1 MLASIQ
7 HSENCIYKRF
17 DLQMLRIIM
26 AEMMDALK
34 ARGMKA
40 ALYVALLLLLPAMP
54 AGAETEG
61 FIGEGKKKALQVVD
75 SLMKH
80 RRQDVREAEAAAEL
94 EAERKA
100 APDVLK
106 KKTSSK
112 AKADEAEVPQLR
124 VVEILLKGRMPAVQV
139 PDGTK
144 LKTAV
149 EVVLEKIRDKAG
161 SVEFTCPEVREYTR
175 KKSAKKVKE
184 EVRVRGEVNI
194 SGCTAAEALELL
206 CDAAACQYIVRGDQV
221 VIESLDYQPVTE
233 VLIYPDK
240 VFHQCFTSQR
250 MNPDP
255 RQPGK
260 KWARQYRITQKV
272 HLRHRGNC
280 RGVYEFDRF
289 RLELTGSP
297 RRIMECKEDLDELY
311 HKWLRSQNAKDYH
324 AQDPGSRRYK
334 LESKM
339 AAFPMVPVEFEAGA
353 SLESVLEYVSL
364 CSRFGKYKF
373 PARITADKK
382 EMQRDLDHKLVIQ
395 HDSLLEALFR
405 ICDAFRGSYTM
416 RGSKVTIHPEKLEK
430 RRYQMTQNWE
440 SLLRDETG
448 RFLQTE
454 DAKVES
460 ALRELGIIFP
470 VHGGASYDSKTN
482 TLTVDASPAN
492 IHQLNRLV
500 RYTVII
506 END

>member
-1 MLASIQ
+1 M
-7 HSENCIYKRF
+7 F
-17 DLQMLRIIM
+17 DLQVFLVIMTGMIDVLR
-26 AEMMDALK
+26 

-40 ALYVALLLLLPAMP
+40 AFYLVVSLLLPAMP
-54 AGAETEG
+54 AGAEQEG
-61 FIGEGKKKALQVVD
+61 FMEEGKKKALQVVD

-80 RRQDVREAEAAAEL
+80 RRQDVRETEDAAEQ
-94 EAERKA
+94 EAESVA

-106 KKTSSK
+106 KKSR
-112 AKADEAEVPQLR
+112 AKARANDAEAPQLR
-124 VVEILLKGRMPAVQV
+124 VVETLLKGRMPAVQV
-139 PDGTK
+139 PDDTK
-144 LKTAV
+144 LKTVV
-149 EVVLEKIRDKAG
+149 EVILEKIRDKAG
-161 SVEFTCPEVREYTR
+161 VVEFSCPEVREYTR
-175 KKSAKKVKE
+175 RKSGKKVKE

-194 SGCTAAEALELL
+194 SGCTAAEALEMV
-206 CDAAACQYIVRGDQV
+206 CDAAACQYVVRGDQV

-240 VFHQCFTSQR
+240 VFHQCFSSHR
-250 MNPDP
+250 MSPDP
-255 RQPGK
+255 RLPEK
-260 KWARQYRITQKV
+260 RRVYQYRIAHKV

-311 HKWLRSQNAKDYH
+311 HKWLRTQNAKDYR

-339 AAFPMVPVEFEAGA
+339 AAFPMVPVEFEPGTP
-353 SLESVLEYVSL
+353 LESILEYVSL

-382 EMQRDLDHKLVIQ
+382 ELKRDLDHKLLIQ

-430 RRYQMTQNWE
+430 RRYQMTQHWE
-440 SLLRDETG
+440 PLLREEKVLHTD
-448 RFLQTE
+448 

-470 VHGGASYDSKTN
+470 VHGGASYDLKTN
-482 TLTVDASPAN
+482 ILTVDASPAN
-492 IHQLNRLV
+492 IYQLNRLV
-500 RYTVII
+500 RFTNII
-506 END
+506 ENE